1 MSPPTRRRRR
11 RRRSLWPTQ
20 RCESGITKPRDPA
33 SAAQRDKVADAP
45 CAVCGR
51 GPVDPAHLVPQR
63 LGGCPHRDC
72 VVALC
77 RTHHRLFDR
86 ARLALAP
93 YLEGGGFEA
102 ELTHALEHVEADEL
116 QRALR
121 GGGWPPP
128 WNEQDQEK
136 E

>member
-1 MSPPTRRRRR
+1 M
-11 RRRSLWPTQ
+11 
-20 RCESGITKPRDPA
+20 
-33 SAAQRDKVADAP
+33 
-45 CAVCGR
+45 
-51 GPVDPAHLVPQR
+51 PQR

-102 ELTHALEHVEADEL
+102 ELTHALEHLEADEL